1 MRIIRFN
8 ENKFDSNEKVYKV
21 TFSGEV
27 DIPISKIEETDRYNI
42 YKDKDKNFAIL
53 AGLEEYF
60 YMSGDMHFDYK
71 LYDGAGNPIENE
83 ELFDN
88 TKKYNL

>member
-1 MRIIRFN
+1 MKIQRFN
-8 ENKFDSNEKVYKV
+8 ENKFDPNEKVYKV
-21 TFSGEV
+21 TFSGEIDV
-27 DIPISKIEETDRYNI
+27 PLSELKQMDKYNE
-42 YKDKDKNFAIL
+42 YKVKDKDFAIF

-60 YMSGDMHFDYK
+60 YENGDMHFSYE
-71 LYDGAGNPIENE
+71 LYDGAGNKIEDE

>member
-1 MRIIRFN
+1 MKIQRFN
-8 ENKFDSNEKVYKV
+8 ENKFDPNEKVYRV

-27 DIPISKIEETDRYNI
+27 DVPLSTIEETDKYQQ
-42 YKDKDKNFAIL
+42 YKEKDKNFAIL

-60 YMSGDMHFDYK
+60 YEQGDMHFSYK
-71 LYDGAGNPIENE
+71 LYDGTGNPIENE